1 MAIVGF
7 GDIGAACGRVAK
19 QGFGTH
25 VIGLKRKPEE
35 TTEEQRTLCSDEIV
49 GLDQVKRVLEQAD
62 FVVGVLPKTAQTTH
76 YFNKDFYA
84 MMKPTSIFMNI
95 GRGVTV
101 KESDLVDALK
111 AKVIAGAVLDV
122 FEFEPLSKDSELW
135 DLPNVLMTPHCAD

>member
-1 MAIVGF
+1 
-7 GDIGAACGRVAK
+7 
-19 QGFGTH
+19 
-25 VIGLKRKPEE
+25 
-35 TTEEQRTLCSDEIV
+35 
-49 GLDQVKRVLEQAD
+49 
-62 FVVGVLPKTAQTTH
+62 LPKTAHTTH

-84 MMKPTSIFMNI
+84 MMKPSSIFMNI

-122 FEFEPLSKDSELW
+122 FEVEPLSKESELW